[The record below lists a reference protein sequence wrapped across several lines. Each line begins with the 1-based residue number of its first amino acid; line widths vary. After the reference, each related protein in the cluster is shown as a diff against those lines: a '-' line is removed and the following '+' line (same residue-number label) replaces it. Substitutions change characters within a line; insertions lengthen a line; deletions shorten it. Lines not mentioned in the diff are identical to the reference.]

1 MRLQNP
7 KRLFTEIVAAFF
19 VLVYVYTA
27 IMKLKD
33 IPGFIGTMSRTPF
46 IHSYANLLAGL
57 IPGIEIAI
65 SIFIIIPPTRLYGL
79 VTATGLIALFTL
91 YIGYLMIS
99 VPKLP
104 CSCGGIIQDLSWR
117 GHLIVNISLT
127 LAGILSIKFYKE
139 VIAINRNSRTPV
151 EKSRQ
156 IHNEKFEI

>member
-1 MRLQNP
+1 MKLQKS
-7 KRLFTEIVAAFF
+7 KRLFTESVAAFF
-19 VLVYVYTA
+19 VLVYMYTA

-65 SIFIIIPPTRLYGL
+65 SIFIIIPATRFYGI
-79 VTATGLIALFTL
+79 VMATALIATFTL
-91 YIGYLMIS
+91 YIAYLMIAL
-99 VPKLP
+99 PKLP
-104 CSCGGIIQDLSWR
+104 CSCGGIIQDLSWK

-127 LAGILSIKFYKE
+127 LAGLLSIRFYKE

-151 EKSRQ
+151 EKSRR